1 MDIQS
6 ILSHTFL
13 FESLSNEQLELISGS
28 ASVKKIAKGE
38 HLFLEEQPATA
49 FFLIISGSV
58 KLYKLAPDGSEQI
71 LHVQQPGDLVAEAII
86 FEFKTYPAFCQA
98 LENTELIRFSKTEF
112 LDLLQHFPEITFKMM
127 AAYSR
132 RLRQLVAKIE
142 ELALHDVKA
151 RLANFLITNATY
163 DNNRWST
170 HLAMSKR
177 DLAAMLG
184 TIPETLSR
192 TLNYFRRERLITEDK
207 NEIVLLNKEKLK
219 AIGES

>member
-1 MDIQS
+1 MDVQL
-6 ILSHTFL
+6 ILSQTFL
-13 FESLSNEQLELISGS
+13 FESLSSDQLELVAAS
-28 ASVKKIAKGE
+28 ASVKKIARGE

-71 LHVQQPGDLVAEAII
+71 LHVQQPGDLVAEGII

-98 LENTELIRFSKTEF
+98 LENTELIRFSKAEF
-112 LDLLQHFPEITFKMM
+112 LELLQHFPEISFKMM

-142 ELALHDVKA
+142 DLALHDVKA
-151 RLANFLITNATY
+151 RLANFLLANATFN
-163 DNNRWST
+163 NNRWST
-170 HLAMSKR
+170 NLPVSKR

-192 TLNYFRRERLITEDK
+192 TLNYFRRENLIIEDK

-219 AIGES
+219 AIGHA

>member
-1 MDIQS
+1 MDIQA

-13 FESLSNEQLELISGS
+13 FESLSSDQLELIAAS

-38 HLFLEEQPATA
+38 HLFLEDQPATA
-49 FFLIISGSV
+49 FFLIISGAV
-58 KLYKLAPDGSEQI
+58 KLYKLAADGSEQI
-71 LHVQQPGDLVAEAII
+71 LHVQQPGDLVAEGII
-86 FEFKTYPAFCQA
+86 FEFKAYPAFCQA
-98 LENTELIRFSKTEF
+98 LEATELIRFSKAEF
-112 LDLLQHFPEITFKMM
+112 LELLHHFPEITFKMM

-142 ELALHDVKA
+142 DLALHDVKT

-163 DNNRWST
+163 NQNRWSIN
-170 HLAMSKR
+170 LAVSKR

-192 TLNYFRRERLITEDK
+192 TLNYFRREKLIIEDK
-207 NEIVLLNKEKLK
+207 NEIVLLNPDKLK
-219 AIGES
+219 KICIA

>member
-1 MDIQS
+1 MDIQA

-13 FESLSNEQLELISGS
+13 FESLSGEQLELIAAS

-49 FFLIISGSV
+49 FFLIVSGAV
-58 KLYKLAPDGSEQI
+58 KLYKLASDGSEQI

-98 LENTELIRFSKTEF
+98 LEPTELIRFSKAEF
-112 LDLLQHFPEITFKMM
+112 LELLRHFPEITFKMM

-142 ELALHDVKA
+142 DLALHDVKT
-151 RLANFLITNATY
+151 RLANFLITNATF
-163 DNNRWST
+163 NQHRWSIN
-170 HLAMSKR
+170 LAVSKR

-192 TLNYFRRERLITEDK
+192 TLNYFRREKLIMEDK
-207 NEIVLLNKEKLK
+207 NEIVLLNPDKLK
-219 AIGES
+219 EICKT